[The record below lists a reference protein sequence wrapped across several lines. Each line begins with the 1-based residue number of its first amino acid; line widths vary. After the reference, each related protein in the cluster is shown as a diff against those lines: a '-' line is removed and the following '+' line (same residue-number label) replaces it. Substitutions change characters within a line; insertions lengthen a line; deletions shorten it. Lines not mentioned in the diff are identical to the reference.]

1 MSPCRTLGSKSA
13 DQSIFRIE
21 PHPGK
26 PHSIEAYMPS
36 ECLKAKA
43 APNVVPSGR
52 KATCCIKCPCFV
64 TVSTQLPTYLPAC
77 LPACLQYLPVHPSS
91 YPSTCPS
98 VLSIYL
104 SICPSVYLSVYLC
117 VCLSIR
123 LVYYLVSIALVRSLP
138 SVYQLWQLSI
148 KKERADCSRQQVS
161 PSEQLKPGT
170 RPRVLSC
177 L

>member
-77 LPACLQYLPVHPSS
+77 LPAYSTYLSIHPAIHLPVHQS
-91 YPSTCPS
+91 
-98 VLSIYL
+98 YL
-104 SICPSVYLSVYLC
+104 SICPSVPLS
-117 VCLSIR
+117 VCLSVC
-123 LVYYLVSIALVRSLP
+123 LFVYPSSLLPCFYRSCAKLAFSIPIVA
-138 SVYQLWQLSI
+138 
-148 KKERADCSRQQVS
+148 A
-161 PSEQLKPGT
+161 
-170 RPRVLSC
+170 
-177 L
+177 

>member
-1 MSPCRTLGSKSA
+1 MFMSPCRTLGSKSA

-36 ECLKAKA
+36 ECLKATA

-77 LPACLQYLPVHPSS
+77 LPTVP
-91 YPSTCPS
+91 TCPS
-98 VLSIYL
+98 IQLSIYL
-104 SICPSVYLSVYLC
+104 SISPIYLSVHLSLC
-117 VCLSIR
+117 LSVCLSVC
-123 LVYYLVSIALVRSLP
+123 LFVYPSSLLPCFYRSCAKLAFSIPIVA
-138 SVYQLWQLSI
+138 
-148 KKERADCSRQQVS
+148 A
-161 PSEQLKPGT
+161 
-170 RPRVLSC
+170 
-177 L
+177 